1 MPNKL
6 KTIGFLFAGVFALGY
21 LLNVVV
27 GMVRNHD
34 PAYMFFSMNQ
44 AIMLLSI
51 ALFAVSALVNAFR
64 WIQPILFLA
73 MTPVSIITD
82 SRGIYGLGFFIVG
95 VLLLERAGFFLKRR
109 APKVALVGAYLLAV
123 EIAAAFLS
131 KASPVTALAPTFF
144 IAAFALFLWFLY
156 KDRLVVYLSE
166 PKAMLSL
173 TEKGLSNAE
182 RAYVLAAIRGK
193 QQKEVAID
201 FEVAESTV
209 RNTLARAYHK
219 LCVDDKAG
227 LAALAEKYEIT
238 D

>member
-6 KTIGFLFAGVFALGY
+6 RATGILFTIVFALGILVATGTAY
-21 LLNVVV
+21 LRTRDL
-27 GMVRNHD
+27 
-34 PAYMFFSMNQ
+34 MF
-44 AIMLLSI
+44 AISHPYVLIMGASAALLLLS
-51 ALFAVSALVNAFR
+51 AYVDRLR
-64 WIQPILFLA
+64 WLQPILFLA
-73 MTPVSIITD
+73 TAPLSIITD

-95 VLLLERAGFFLKRR
+95 VLLLERAGFFLKHRT
-109 APKVALVGAYLLAV
+109 PKVALVGVYLLAV
-123 EIAAAFLS
+123 EIAAAVLS

-156 KDRLVVYLSE
+156 KDRLVVYFAE
-166 PKAMLSL
+166 PKAKLSL

-182 RAYVLAAIRGK
+182 RAYVLSAIRGK

-219 LCVDDKAG
+219 LGVEDKSG
-227 LAALAEKYEIT
+227 LAALAEKYEIVE
-238 D
+238 

>member
-1 MPNKL
+1 MTNKL
-6 KTIGFLFAGVFALGY
+6 RATGILFTIVFALGILVAVAGAY
-21 LLNVVV
+21 LRTRDL
-27 GMVRNHD
+27 
-34 PAYMFFSMNQ
+34 MF
-44 AIMLLSI
+44 AISHPYVLVMGASAALLLLS
-51 ALFAVSALVNAFR
+51 AFVDRLR
-64 WIQPILFLA
+64 WLQPILFLVTA
-73 MTPVSIITD
+73 PLSIITD

-109 APKVALVGAYLLAV
+109 APKVALLGAYLLAV
-123 EIAAAFLS
+123 EIAAAVLS
-131 KASPVTALAPTFF
+131 KNSPVSALAPTFF

-156 KDRLVVYLSE
+156 KDRLVIHLAE
-166 PKAMLSL
+166 PKAKLSL

-182 RAYVLAAIRGK
+182 RAYVFEMTRGK

-219 LCVDDKAG
+219 LGVEDKAG
-227 LAALAEKYEIT
+227 LAVLAEKFEIV